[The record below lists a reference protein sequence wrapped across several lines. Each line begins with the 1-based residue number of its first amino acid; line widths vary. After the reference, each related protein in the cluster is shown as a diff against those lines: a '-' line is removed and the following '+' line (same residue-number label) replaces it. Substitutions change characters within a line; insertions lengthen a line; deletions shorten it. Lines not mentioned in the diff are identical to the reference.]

1 MSSQWDALTDMAPRP
16 LCQPATLIPAPDF
29 QPSWPF
35 TLTGP
40 CQSNHLTAGTPT
52 PPGRGDVMG
61 DVALNVKL
69 LYPMSMP
76 RGPRLDALGV
86 LHHVMVRGIEGRPI
100 FRDDR
105 DRDDFVQRLATLAPA
120 AGLTIYAWALLP
132 NHAHL
137 LVRTGTRPLARIM
150 RSLLTGYAGVFNRRH
165 HRRGHLFQNRY
176 RSIVVEEEPYFLELV
191 RYLHLNPIR
200 AGVVADLRGLDRY
213 SYAGHAALV
222 GSAPHA
228 WQATKEVLGRFASD
242 PRRAR
247 ARYRAFVAAGIP
259 QGHRPEFQG
268 GGLIRSAGGW
278 AAVQNLRRGREVY
291 TADERVL
298 GTGSFV
304 EDLLRE
310 VEREAH
316 KETGAPRREVDLH
329 TLASRM
335 AESLGLS
342 ATVMLGKS
350 RVRSAARA
358 RQLLACVWV
367 EHLGRPASDL
377 AKLLGQTRAN
387 ASWAARQGAKDTQR
401 WNHLLTQ
408 WCA

>member
-1 MSSQWDALTDMAPRP
+1 
-16 LCQPATLIPAPDF
+16 
-29 QPSWPF
+29 
-35 TLTGP
+35 
-40 CQSNHLTAGTPT
+40 
-52 PPGRGDVMG
+52 
-61 DVALNVKL
+61 
-69 LYPMSMP
+69 MP
-76 RGPRLDALGV
+76 RGPRLDAPGA
-86 LHHVMVRGIEGRPI
+86 LHHVMVRGIEDRPI

-105 DRDDFVQRLATLAPA
+105 DRDDFTQRLATLAPA
-120 AGLTIYAWALLP
+120 TGLTIYAWALLP

-137 LVRTGTRPLARIM
+137 LVRTGTRPLARTM
-150 RSLLTGYAGVFNRRH
+150 RSLLTGYAGAFNRRH

-200 AGVVADLRGLDRY
+200 AGVVTDLRGVDRY
-213 SYAGHAALV
+213 PYTGHATLM
-222 GSAPHA
+222 GTMPRL

-242 PRRAR
+242 RRRAR

-259 QGHRPEFQG
+259 QGHRPELQG

-278 AAVQNLRRGREVY
+278 AAVQELRRGREAY

-310 VEREAH
+310 VERQARE
-316 KETGAPRREVDLH
+316 ETGTLRRQVDLH

-350 RVRSAARA
+350 RVRAAARA
-358 RQLLACVWV
+358 RQLLAYVWV
-367 EHLGRPASDL
+367 EHLGRPASNL
-377 AKLLGQTRAN
+377 AKVMGQTRASV
-387 ASWAARQGAKDTQR
+387 SWAARQGAKDAQR
-401 WNHLLTQ
+401 WNRLFTP
-408 WCA
+408 WCR